1 MRSSN
6 SKSEL
11 CHLFDAVQRGDVDA
25 VRALLEKEDVTK
37 EFINSPDNYGRT
49 PLIIAM
55 FNGNYVLV
63 ELLLQKGA
71 DPRIQ
76 TEKCGGAIALRFAC
90 LDGRPDLVRLLLD
103 YGAYKDL
110 DQPLVVKLIMSI
122 LEDLEDKGAAQKIK
136 LLLEK
141 CRTHLDMVKLC
152 GENGFDYEKFCRGEG
167 GAIMPGGRILVEIKY
182 CQFLGCP

>member
-1 MRSSN
+1 MGNSN
-6 SKSEL
+6 SKSKSEL

-49 PLIIAM
+49 PLIIAI
-55 FNGNYVLV
+55 FNGNYDLV

-122 LEDLEDKGAAQKIK
+122 LENLGNDKAQKIK

-141 CRTHLDMVKLC
+141 CRAHLDMVKLC
-152 GENGFDYEKFCRGEG
+152 GENGFDYEKLCRGEG
-167 GAIMPGGRILVEIKY
+167 GAIMPGGRILIEK
-182 CQFLGCP
+182 P